1 MCCFAPTMNDSM
13 HILPKTPSA
22 LPLLPNL
29 NGRKLVLASASPR
42 RKQLLSMLG
51 IPFDMRPLD
60 VEEVYSEQLQGPEI
74 PRFLSELKAKAGVSQ
89 LNPEDILI
97 TSDTVVQ
104 LDGATL
110 GKPKTHEEAVDMILT
125 LSGKTHQ
132 VVTAFTMV
140 DGRTPTELF
149 TDHDTVD
156 VSFVHFNE
164 DFANHYVKFHKPFDK
179 AGGYGAQDLI
189 GACAIHSLRGSYY
202 TVMGLPMHK
211 IFQRLQSQE

>member
-1 MCCFAPTMNDSM
+1 
-13 HILPKTPSA
+13 
-22 LPLLPNL
+22 
-29 NGRKLVLASASPR
+29 
-42 RKQLLSMLG
+42 MLG

-60 VEEVYSEQLQGPEI
+60 VEEVYSEQLQGAEI
-74 PRFLSELKAKAGVSQ
+74 PRFLSELKAKAGAPQ
-89 LNPEDILI
+89 LNAEDIMI

-104 LDGATL
+104 LNGTTL

-140 DGRTPTELF
+140 DGRTPSDFF

-156 VSFVHFNE
+156 VSFVHLNE
-164 DFANHYVKFHKPFDK
+164 DFANHYVKIHKPFDK

-189 GACAIHSLRGSYY
+189 GACAIHSLKGSYY